1 MLRAELSQPLSHRRV
16 WMLAGPI
23 MLSNISVPLV
33 GAVDTAVVGRLPD
46 PAAIGAVALGA
57 LIFSILYWGFGFL
70 RMGTTGFIARA
81 VGAGDQ
87 QQLLDTLLRVMVVA
101 AGMGTCIVLLSV
113 PIIQFAL
120 YLLEGSAR
128 VETLTRD
135 YALIRIWSA
144 PATLSI
150 YVFTGVLIGMH
161 NTWYALALQLILNI
175 TNVVLDLV
183 FVLVLDMGVE
193 GVATATLIAEYLAA
207 CFGLY
212 LLRNQIRQAI
222 ELIDIKRL
230 LDRTALKQLFQ
241 ANSDIFVRT
250 LGVTFAFAYF
260 TAESARLGEV
270 ILAANAVLMHLQSIM
285 AYALDGFAHAAEA
298 LTGSAYGAAKRREF
312 KRAVLLTSYWAAIM
326 AFIITLIYW
335 IFGSAILSLFTDIDS
350 VLQKSN
356 LYLPWLIILPLLSI
370 WSFQLDGIFI
380 GSGYTREMRNAMV
393 VSVALYLV
401 LLSFLVPWL
410 GNHGLFLGLS
420 LLMVLRAVT
429 LAFYYPRILRGFSN
443 QDMTP

>member
-1 MLRAELSQPLSHRRV
+1 MYKAEFNQPLSHRRV

-57 LIFSILYWGFGFL
+57 LIFSMLYWGFGFL

-81 VGAGDQ
+81 VGAGDH
-87 QQLLDTLLRVMVVA
+87 QQLLDTLLRVLVIA
-101 AGMGTCIVLLSV
+101 AGMGLCIVLLGV

-120 YLLEGSAR
+120 FLLEGSTQ
-128 VETLTRD
+128 VEAMTRD
-135 YALIRIWSA
+135 YAIIRIWSA
-144 PATLSI
+144 PATLTI
-150 YVFTGVLIGMH
+150 YVFTGVFIGMH
-161 NTWYALALQLILNI
+161 NTWYAFVLQLILNI

-193 GVATATLIAEYLAA
+193 GVAIATLIAEYLAVF
-207 CFGLY
+207 CGFY
-212 LLRNQIRQAI
+212 LLRTQIRQAI
-222 ELIDIKRL
+222 ELIDLKRL
-230 LDRTALKQLFQ
+230 LDRSALKQLFQ
-241 ANSDIFVRT
+241 ANSDIFIRT

-270 ILAANAVLMHLQSIM
+270 ILAANAILMHLQSIM

-298 LTGSAYGAAKRREF
+298 LTGSAYGASKRKAF

-335 IFGSAILSLFTDIDS
+335 VFGSAILSLFTDIDS
-350 VLQKSN
+350 VLQNSN
-356 LYLPWLIILPLLSI
+356 VYLPWLIILPLLSI

-380 GSGYTREMRNAMV
+380 GSGFTPEMRNAMV
-393 VSVALYLV
+393 ISVVLYLI

-420 LLMVLRAVT
+420 LFMVLRAVT
-429 LAFYYPRILRGFSN
+429 LACYYPRILRSFEVKR
-443 QDMTP
+443 T